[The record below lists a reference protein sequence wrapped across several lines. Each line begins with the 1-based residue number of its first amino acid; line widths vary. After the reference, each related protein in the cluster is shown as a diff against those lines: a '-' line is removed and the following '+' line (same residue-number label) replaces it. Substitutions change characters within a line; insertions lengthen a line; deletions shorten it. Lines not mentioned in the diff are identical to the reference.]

1 MISKMMLFVI
11 GSILGIVIL
20 FGLMIFAHI
29 MWVHYRIIASRID
42 DYYQEQ
48 EFRREREEVNDFKKK
63 L

>member
-1 MISKMMLFVI
+1 MSKIVLMII
-11 GSILGIVIL
+11 GAIFGIVIL

-29 MWVHYRIIASRID
+29 MWVQYRIITRRID

-48 EFRREREEVNDFKKK
+48 EFQREREQINDFKKK

>member
-1 MISKMMLFVI
+1 MSKIMLMII
-11 GSILGIVIL
+11 GAIFGIVIL

-29 MWVHYRIIASRID
+29 MWVHYRIITRRID

-48 EFRREREEVNDFKKK
+48 EFRREREQINDFKKK

>member
-1 MISKMMLFVI
+1 MSKFVLMII
-11 GSILGIVIL
+11 GAIFGIVIL

-29 MWVHYRIIASRID
+29 MWVHYRIITRRID

-48 EFRREREEVNDFKKK
+48 EFQRERDGIKKFKEK

>member
-1 MISKMMLFVI
+1 MSKFVLMII
-11 GSILGIVIL
+11 GAIFGIVIL

-29 MWVHYRIIASRID
+29 MWVHYRIITRRID

-48 EFRREREEVNDFKKK
+48 EFRREREQINDFKKK

>member
-1 MISKMMLFVI
+1 MIGKAILLVI
-11 GSILGIVIL
+11 GSILGIVIF

-29 MWVHYRIIASRID
+29 MWVHYRIITRRID

-48 EFRREREEVNDFKKK
+48 EFRREREQISDFKKK

>member
-1 MISKMMLFVI
+1 MSKVMLIIV
-11 GSILGIVIL
+11 GAILGIVIL

-29 MWVHYRIIASRID
+29 MWVQYRIITRRID

-48 EFRREREEVNDFKKK
+48 EFQREREQINDFKKK

>member
-1 MISKMMLFVI
+1 MSKFVLMVI
-11 GSILGIVIL
+11 GAIFGIVIL

-29 MWVHYRIIASRID
+29 MWVHYRIITRRID

-48 EFRREREEVNDFKKK
+48 EFRREREQINDFKKK

>member
-1 MISKMMLFVI
+1 MIGKIMLFVI

-29 MWVHYRIIASRID
+29 MWVHYRIIARRID

-48 EFRREREEVNDFKKK
+48 EFRREREQINDFKKK

>member
-1 MISKMMLFVI
+1 MIGKIILLAI
-11 GSILGIVIL
+11 GSILGIVFF

-29 MWVHYRIIASRID
+29 MWVHYRIVTRRID

-48 EFRREREEVNDFKKK
+48 EFQRERDGIKKFKEK

>member
-1 MISKMMLFVI
+1 MSKIVLMII
-11 GSILGIVIL
+11 GAIFGIVIL

-29 MWVHYRIIASRID
+29 MWVHYRIIARRID

-48 EFRREREEVNDFKKK
+48 EFQRERDGIKKFKEK

>member
-1 MISKMMLFVI
+1 MSKFVLMII
-11 GSILGIVIL
+11 GAIFGIVIL

-29 MWVHYRIIASRID
+29 MWVHYRIITRRID

-48 EFRREREEVNDFKKK
+48 EFRREREQISDFKKK

>member
-1 MISKMMLFVI
+1 MSKIVLMII
-11 GSILGIVIL
+11 GAIFGIVIL

-29 MWVHYRIIASRID
+29 MWVHYRIITRRID

-48 EFRREREEVNDFKKK
+48 EFRMEREKVNDFKKK

>member
-1 MISKMMLFVI
+1 MSKIVLVI
-11 GSILGIVIL
+11 IGAIFGIVIL

-29 MWVHYRIIASRID
+29 MWVHYRIITRRID

-48 EFRREREEVNDFKKK
+48 EFRREREQINDFKKK

>member
-1 MISKMMLFVI
+1 MVGKVILFVI
-11 GSILGIVIL
+11 GSILGIVII

-29 MWVHYRIIASRID
+29 MWVHYRIIARRID

-48 EFRREREEVNDFKKK
+48 EFRREREKVNDFKKK

>member
-1 MISKMMLFVI
+1 MIGKIILLAI
-11 GSILGIVIL
+11 GSILGIVIF

-29 MWVHYRIIASRID
+29 FWVHYRIITRRLD

-48 EFRREREEVNDFKKK
+48 EFRREREKVSDFKKK